1 MECLNQEDLDLP
13 FPINQDQECLDLK
26 DTQSLLHFL
35 GLCQCFLVQVLLAS
49 QRLLVF
55 FSVPQ
60 TSFFKSSPPSAPAQ
74 PQQQKS
80 SFFNLPTSLQTDSL
94 TGDLFGL
101 FKGTESAISDET
113 KLPDKG
119 HDGTQDSKEQKS
131 SAVSEPE
138 STVASAELVNEE
150 QLKQSGSES
159 LKLVE
164 EKEFKSP
171 DETKYE
177 SKEITETSE
186 TIPIQT
192 SESGLPSKVPPGD
205 KENPTFNTQSSS

>member
-1 MECLNQEDLDLP
+1 M
-13 FPINQDQECLDLK
+13 
-26 DTQSLLHFL
+26 
-35 GLCQCFLVQVLLAS
+35 
-49 QRLLVF
+49 
-55 FSVPQ
+55 
-60 TSFFKSSPPSAPAQ
+60 
-74 PQQQKS
+74 
-80 SFFNLPTSLQTDSL
+80 SL
-94 TGDLFGL
+94 TA
-101 FKGTESAISDET
+101 S
-113 KLPDKG
+113 
-119 HDGTQDSKEQKS
+119 KS

-150 QLKQSGSES
+150 QLKQGGSES

-186 TIPIQT
+186 IIPIQT

-205 KENPTFNTQSSS
+205 RETPPSTPKAVVEDTLPTSPPAKGIFALPGLSTSSLGGLMSGTAAETAKPFSSFLVLPLLPLQSAPTLHSHKQRAVVCFLV